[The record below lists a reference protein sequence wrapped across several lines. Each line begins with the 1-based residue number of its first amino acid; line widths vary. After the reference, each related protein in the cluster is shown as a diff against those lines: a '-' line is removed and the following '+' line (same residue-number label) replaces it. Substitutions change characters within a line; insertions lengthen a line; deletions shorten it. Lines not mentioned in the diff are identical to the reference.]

1 MGQSTVEPTSSNQ
14 GATSRFG
21 WPRTLR
27 ARLALSHALML
38 LLALVLGLGL
48 SSAVLMRESRRAQLE
63 QMEELAVPLMVELA
77 VVGHRRWILPPLRDR
92 IYAELLGQQAA
103 ELGVRL
109 LLLDRDGR
117 VEVDTGTATVDP
129 LPSGTRIDALAPTI
143 TRLASEASGARTI
156 VREAVEPVGDG
167 LALFRDQRVV
177 LASDPFPATSALA
190 VVAPPER
197 PVVVGRLALGF
208 AVILAASLGLAAAV
222 ALAVSRRIAAPVTAL
237 AEAAD
242 AMAAGHLRQ
251 NVAGE
256 GDDEVGR
263 LVASFNAMSRRIA
276 AVDRSQRRLLANVAH
291 ELRTPLT
298 SVQGYVRALR
308 DGVARTPAERERALQ
323 TVEAE
328 AARMGRLVA
337 GLLDLARLES
347 GQAKL
352 EPVSVDLLSA
362 FERVRARFAPLAAE
376 RGIDLRARAAPGPG
390 LAVLADDDR
399 LAQVLGNLVDNALR
413 HTARGGAVEL
423 AGCRRDAATVE
434 ISVSDTGTGIGGER
448 LAQLTGGLSHAVLPR
463 QQGDGL
469 GLGFAIVREIV
480 SAHGGTV
487 TIESTEGQGT
497 TVTVGFPAAL

>member
-14 GATSRFG
+14 GATRRLG

-27 ARLALSHALML
+27 ARLALSHALVL

-48 SSAVLMRESRRAQLE
+48 SSAVLLRESRRAQLE

-92 IYAELLGQQAA
+92 IHAELLGQQAA

-109 LLLDRDGR
+109 LLLDRNGR
-117 VEVDTGTATVDP
+117 VEVDTGAADVAP
-129 LPSGTRIDALAPTI
+129 LPAGTRIDALAPAI
-143 TRLASEASGARTI
+143 ARLASEASEARTI

-167 LALFRDQRVV
+167 SALFRDQRVV
-177 LASDPFPATSALA
+177 LASDPFPTTSALA

-242 AMAAGHLRQ
+242 AMAAGRLRQ

-263 LVASFNAMSRRIA
+263 LVARFNAMSRRVA

-298 SVQGYVRALR
+298 SVQGYARALR
-308 DGVARTPAERERALQ
+308 DGVARTPGERERALQ

-347 GQAKL
+347 GQAML
-352 EPVSVDLLSA
+352 DPVPVDVRTA

-376 RGIDLRARAAPGPG
+376 RGVDLRASAAPGID
-390 LAVLADDDR
+390 VLVDDDR

-413 HTARGGAVEL
+413 HTAKGGAVEL

-434 ISVSDTGTGIGGER
+434 LSVRDTGTGIGGER
-448 LAQLTGGLSHAVLPR
+448 LARLTGGPPQAVLLER
-463 QQGDGL
+463 QNDGL
-469 GLGFAIVREIV
+469 GLGLAIVREIV
-480 SAHGGTV
+480 AAHGGTV
-487 TIESTEGQGT
+487 TIDSTERQGT
-497 TVTVGFPAAL
+497 TVTVGFPAAR